1 MVIAIEIWCVR
12 PLQQTEGEVSY
23 VDGCADELM
32 DG

>member
-12 PLQQTEGEVSY
+12 PLQQTEGGVRY